1 MDAAQLR
8 SASLDRARAIYHV
21 IPAQHRRRLRP
32 LVDRG
37 ADAKVTMR
45 RLEITQSAPIGLR
58 PALAPVVIEAPD
70 DLFIPKALVKRGLA
84 GYEPFALECFLA
96 LLQLAGKGGVL
107 DIGANVGLYGLLA
120 CAHGERRVY
129 SFEPTPRVAA
139 AARRSAAVSSLPLR
153 VVQAGVTETVG
164 PVTLYVSNTSDAS
177 NSLNP
182 AFRASVEQVVMP
194 GTTVDAFCAR
204 KRLRPAILK
213 IDTESTEAAVLR
225 GARASIERH
234 RPWIMAEVL
243 PGRDDGAIDA
253 AMAGLGYSYYH
264 LTRPGPI
271 EPAPRV
277 EGRPGGADMYLLS
290 PRPMRQHDW
299 KVVAGWREVLAGIR
313 IRHTSVKVADRLLE
327 PVLLPPPGQ
336 VV

>member
-8 SASLDRARAIYHV
+8 SVALAQARSLYHV
-21 IPAQHRRRLRP
+21 VPARHRRRLSP

-37 ADAKVTMR
+37 GGAKVGLR
-45 RLEITQSAPIGLR
+45 RLHIRQPAPVGLR
-58 PALAPVVIEAPD
+58 PGLDPVTIEAPD

-96 LLQLAGKGGVL
+96 LLDIAGDGAVL

-120 CAHGERRVY
+120 CAHGDRRVH

-139 AARRSAAVSSLPLR
+139 AARRSASVSGLPLH
-153 VVQAGVTETVG
+153 VEQTGVGETVG

-182 AFRASVEQVVMP
+182 AFRAAVEEIVVP

-204 KRLRPAILK
+204 KRLRPAVLK

-225 GARASIERH
+225 GARAVVARH

-243 PGRDDGAIDA
+243 PGRGDSEIDA
-253 AMAGLGYSYYH
+253 AMDGLGYSYYH
-264 LTRPGPI
+264 LTQAGPI
-271 EPAPRV
+271 EPAPRI
-277 EGRPGGADMYLLS
+277 EGRAGGTDMYLLS
-290 PRPMRQHDW
+290 PRPMRQADW
-299 KVVAGWREVLAGIR
+299 NVVAGWRAALGGIR
-313 IRHTSVKVADRLLE
+313 IRHTSVEVSDRLLE
-327 PVLLPPPGQ
+327 PSLRPF
-336 VV
+336 